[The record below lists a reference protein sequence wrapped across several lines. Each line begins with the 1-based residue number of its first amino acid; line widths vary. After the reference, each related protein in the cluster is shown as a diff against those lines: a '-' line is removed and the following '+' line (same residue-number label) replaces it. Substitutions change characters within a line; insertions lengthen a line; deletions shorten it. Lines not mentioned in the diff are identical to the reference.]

1 MALENTPEYK
11 QDRLLLNVGRPV
23 KVGSKLYL
31 TRSISLNHEAKEIMN
46 DESKP
51 SIPID
56 IIMSWDDDL
65 KAHLRGEFNGFDGMK
80 HIVKLKSDFKMEKA
94 LKRPL
99 SRDQIENQLQKTGN
113 TPFILRKV
121 SIKYSGDLFS
131 PISKLNQFRREFLE
145 KSKSKLLE
153 TYKPSEFKV
162 QVAENRFKNIKKS
175 FMDMEYLDITL
186 NSNGITLSVYTDSL
200 DNVKGALEAGAK
212 RVYFEPNPI
221 KNCNDNC
228 NPCSQIDANSLDT
241 NENVDLEEN
250 DRISSLLIS
259 AKNLCDKYNAEFIWK
274 WPQITHQNQIN
285 HYYKILEFQL
295 ELGLEEVMVD
305 GLGAATGIKQVAPDL
320 KLSGSAGLNIWN
332 RKTVLILS
340 KIFTTLTTS
349 AELPK
354 KDLRSVIT
362 NSRLEGIK
370 NRFEIVVQ
378 GNVDA
383 LISKDC
389 LLSIVPQGESSTMK
403 NQFWGIQDERQKIF
417 PIKIDSEGHTHILNS
432 VELCLLDHLPK
443 ISQMGIDGIIVDLR
457 NKPYD
462 YAKKM
467 TSIYSKGLGY
477 IENDFNTNRNINR
490 LKSQIKLISTGGIT
504 TGNFLKGV
512 KEK

>member
-1 MALENTPEYK
+1 
-11 QDRLLLNVGRPV
+11 
-23 KVGSKLYL
+23 
-31 TRSISLNHEAKEIMN
+31 MN
-46 DESKP
+46 
-51 SIPID
+51 
-56 IIMSWDDDL
+56 WDDDL

-80 HIVKLKSDFKMEKA
+80 HIVQLKSHFKMEKA

-99 SRDQIENQLQKTGN
+99 SRDQIESQLQKTGN
-113 TPFILRKV
+113 TPFILRRV
-121 SIKYSGDLFS
+121 SIEYSGNLFS
-131 PISKLNQFRREFLE
+131 PLSKLNQFRREFLE

-153 TYKPSEFKV
+153 TYKPSEFEV
-162 QVAENRFKNIKKS
+162 QAAEKSFKNIKKS
-175 FMDMEYLDITL
+175 FMDRKYPDVTLD
-186 NSNGITLSVYTDSL
+186 SNGITLSVYTDSL
-200 DNVKGALEAGAK
+200 DNVKGALESGAK
-212 RVYFEPNPI
+212 RVYFEPNPT

-228 NPCSQIDANSLDT
+228 NPCSQIGANSFNT
-241 NENVDLEEN
+241 NEDVDPEEN
-250 DRISSLLIS
+250 DKIFSLLFS
-259 AKNLCDKYNAEFIWK
+259 AKNLCDNYNAEFIWK

-285 HYYKILEFQL
+285 HYYKILESQL

-354 KDLRSVIT
+354 EDLKNVII
-362 NSRLEGIK
+362 NSRLKGIK

-389 LLSIVPQGESSTMK
+389 LLSIVPQIESSTMK

-432 VELCLLDHLPK
+432 VELCLIDYLPK
-443 ISQMGIDGIIVDLR
+443 ISQMGIDGIVIDVR
-457 NKPYD
+457 NKPYN

-467 TSIYSKGLGY
+467 TSIYSDGLSY
-477 IENDFNTNRNINR
+477 IEWDFNTDRNINR

-504 TGNFLKGV
+504 TGNYLKGV